1 VKASHLPRYEQ
12 IARLLL
18 KHGRRDRAW
27 AGADDL
33 SGDAAS
39 EEDAKELACE
49 LEAMGPTFVK
59 LGQLLSTRADLLPP
73 VYLKALSRLQDE
85 VEPLPFDTVE
95 RVVVSE
101 LGVPLLEA
109 FADFS
114 PEPAAAASLG
124 QVHRA
129 TLPDGR
135 PVAVKVQR
143 PDIRD
148 RIVADMEVIE
158 ELADFMDAHTE
169 LGRRYDFSSMVV
181 EFRRA
186 LFAELDYRQEARNL
200 TAVGAN
206 LAGYEAIV
214 VPRPVDEL
222 TTQAVLTMDWVGGR
236 SVGALD
242 RPVGA
247 GGSRLAEQL
256 LKAYLDQVLVDG
268 LFHADPHPG
277 NVLLTDDGRLGLI
290 DLGMVARVA
299 PETQD
304 SLIKL
309 LTAVSSGRGLD
320 AAAVMI
326 DLGQRR
332 DGFDRQQFERDM
344 MDLVSR
350 NRDVAVAD
358 VQAGAVIGEIMQAA
372 GEAGLRPPSELTMLG
387 KALLNLDDVARRLDP
402 QFNPNAVIEGHA
414 GEIMRRKLLESA
426 SPANMLAAALEAKE
440 FAEKLPSRVNKVMDA
455 LADGRMTLN
464 IQGIDE
470 KELMRGVQKLANRIA
485 AALVVAAL
493 VVGAALMAR
502 INTTPKLLGYPAV
515 AMVLFLAAAAAGAA
529 LLVSIVLSDLPQH
542 RRWRDRH

>member
-1 VKASHLPRYEQ
+1 MKASHLPRYEQ

-256 LKAYLDQVLVDG
+256 LKAYLDQMLVDG

>member
-1 VKASHLPRYEQ
+1 MKASHLPRYEQ